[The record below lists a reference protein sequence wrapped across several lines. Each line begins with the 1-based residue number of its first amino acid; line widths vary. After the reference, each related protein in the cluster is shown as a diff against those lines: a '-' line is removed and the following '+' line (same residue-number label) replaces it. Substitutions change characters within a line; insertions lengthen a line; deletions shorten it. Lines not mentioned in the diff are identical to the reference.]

1 MPPLSITRTRLERL
15 ADERERTIEKL
26 EDGLSTLESEQREPE
41 EFESVQFGKYREKI
55 ESLDDEISVL
65 ATDIERSN
73 KSRDVSE
80 LLRVPDAVHARADGG
95 PIVYRTFAEYAR
107 DDLLTRFP
115 QLAGMTSDPAMT
127 RDQAEDRLKRALQ
140 HTLTSDVAGLLPP
153 QHMAQ
158 ILDIINGSRP
168 VVNSGRGVN
177 LDRGELTYPQITGRP
192 TVTVQAAEKTQA
204 GSAKMSVTMGR
215 LLADTYLGGGNLS
228 WQTINW
234 SSPDALQLW
243 FDLAAEAYARQTETA
258 ACLELGTAGG
268 GTISSPLGT
277 SAAGTES
284 FAQWR
289 AAIIAGIASI
299 YNTTG
304 GRANTNTL
312 YLSAGRFFALAGLGS
327 DQTLQISPVGNLN
340 IESMTGTYAGLR
352 VVGSYGFANAMAAI
366 VGDSQA
372 LLVGETPNAPVEMRA
387 VEPAIGGMEVGVIG
401 AFKAKVF
408 DAQRFVHLS

>member
-1 MPPLSITRTRLERL
+1 MAPLSITRSRLERL
-15 ADERERTIEKL
+15 VDERERTIEKL
-26 EDGLSTLESEQREPE
+26 EDGLSALESEQRDPE
-41 EFESVQFGKYREKI
+41 EFETAQFAKYREKI
-55 ESLDDEISVL
+55 QNLDDEVTVL
-65 ATDIERSN
+65 AADIEREN
-73 KSRDVSE
+73 KSRDISE
-80 LLRVPDAVHARADGG
+80 LLRVPDVVHDRDGG
-95 PIVYRTFAEYAR
+95 PVIYRTFAAYAR
-107 DDLLTRFP
+107 DELIARFP
-115 QLAGMTSDPAMT
+115 QLAGMTPDPQMA
-127 RDQAEDRLKRALQ
+127 RDQAEDRLKRAVQ

-153 QHMAQ
+153 AHMNQ

-168 VVNSGRGVN
+168 VVASGRNVN

-192 TVTVQAAEKTQA
+192 TVVKQTTEKTE
-204 GSAKMSVTMGR
+204 GGTAKMSVTMGR
-215 LLADTYLGGGNLS
+215 LLAETYLGGGNLS

-258 ACLELGTAGG
+258 ACSELGTAGG
-268 GTISSPLGT
+268 GTISTPLGT
-277 SAAGTES
+277 AGTES

-289 AAIIAGIASI
+289 AAILAGIASI
-299 YNTTG
+299 YNTTA

-312 YLSAGRFFALAGLGS
+312 YLSAARFFALAGLGS
-327 DQTLQISPVGNLN
+327 DQTLQISSVGNLN
-340 IESMTGTYAGLR
+340 IESMTGTYSGLR
-352 VVGSYGFANAMAAI
+352 VVGSYGFSNANTAI